1 MALFQKT
8 DLSFGTSWSK
18 RHASSEAASESREF
32 CTKQM
37 NSRPSPLVLG
47 KADRRVELSG
57 FVLTETFRPPGLVL
71 PPHFHENANIALTLE
86 GTFFETIGEHA
97 QEVGPSGV
105 VLRPAGEKH
114 FNRYGRGGSRSL
126 VIEVKPQRLALI
138 SEVTSILDCAAYFK
152 GGSLASFGLRIYR
165 EFQIMDCVAPLSIEA
180 FVLEMLVE
188 TTRDASRLER
198 DQPRWLR
205 VAREL
210 VHDEFSQTLS
220 LSNVAEVVGVH
231 PAHLAKMFRRHY
243 GCTIG
248 EYIRMLR
255 LDYAAKLLAQ
265 PNKTLSAIALG
276 AGFYDQS
283 HFARLFKLRFGITPG
298 DFQAGLRRKQ
308 LPVSPKKQGAPRD

>member
-1 MALFQKT
+1 
-8 DLSFGTSWSK
+8 
-18 RHASSEAASESREF
+18 
-32 CTKQM
+32 
-37 NSRPSPLVLG
+37 
-47 KADRRVELSG
+47 
-57 FVLTETFRPPGLVL
+57 
-71 PPHFHENANIALTLE
+71 
-86 GTFFETIGEHA
+86 
-97 QEVGPSGV
+97 V

-114 FNRYGRGGSRSL
+114 SNRYGRGGSRSL
-126 VIEVKPQRLALI
+126 IIEVKPERLAMI
-138 SEVTSILDCAAYFK
+138 SEVTSILDCAAFFT

-165 EFQIMDCVAPLSIEA
+165 EFTIMDCVAPLSIEA
-180 FVLEMLVE
+180 LVLEMLVE
-188 TTRDASRLER
+188 TTREAARLER

-205 VAREL
+205 VARDL

-220 LSNVAEVVGVH
+220 LSSVAEVVGVH

-243 GCTIG
+243 GCTVGGIHSNVAVG
-248 EYIRMLR
+248 LCRK
-255 LDYAAKLLAQ
+255 ALAQ